1 LVGVNAALVQEGEE
15 DAGKVDQG
23 RLEHCVGFGVVLQE
37 NNIVS
42 SNHFQKLVVVFI
54 AQLNIIFCFHIPKS
68 NIVFRFLFDQLNI
81 VFKLSHYL
89 HLPSSAS

>member
-1 LVGVNAALVQEGEE
+1 VSGHLLVGVDAALVQEGEE

-42 SNHFQKLVVVFI
+42 SNHFQKLVG
-54 AQLNIIFCFHIPKS
+54 CFHCPIKHY
-68 NIVFRFLFDQLNI
+68 FLFSYPQI
-81 VFKLSHYL
+81 EHCF
-89 HLPSSAS
+89 PIFI